1 MGFMNTGYERHQ
13 MGKIAEPVIDTLP
26 LARFLYPDMRGY
38 RLNTLSKKFK
48 VALEHHH
55 RANYDSEATGHLLY
69 KFLKDAEA
77 RYDVKYVD
85 DLTSIWKK
93 IMLTVHARPFM

>member
-38 RLNTLSKKFK
+38 RLNT
-48 VALEHHH
+48 
-55 RANYDSEATGHLLY
+55 
-69 KFLKDAEA
+69 
-77 RYDVKYVD
+77 
-85 DLTSIWKK
+85 
-93 IMLTVHARPFM
+93 P